1 MPLIQRLATQAVN
14 LKPDLTQLPG
24 ASVIQNL
31 TNGIGGWA
39 LIASLIGMV
48 IGAVAWAF
56 GQHSQNYQQAYSGRK
71 GVIISGAAALLIGA
85 APHVITFFVNAGNGV
100 K

>member
-1 MPLIQRLATQAVN
+1 MFRLFTDIT
-14 LKPDLTQLPG
+14 LSPDASQLPG
-24 ASVIQNL
+24 SNVLQSL

-39 LIASLIGMV
+39 LIASVIGMV

-56 GQHSQNYQQAYSGRK
+56 GQHAQNYQQAYSGRK

-85 APHVITFFVNAGNGV
+85 APHVITFFNTLGTSVNA